1 MTRGRDWNQQWTPGQ
16 HAARPLRFG
25 TKDHPGV
32 VELQG
37 AFRPPP
43 VPPDFQPPP
52 PPGSLQRVLVEQPTD
67 GWWRQ
72 AGAFGFRYQGAVPP
86 NAGDVIPLTEQ
97 LNLPGPPRIW
107 TVHWFRYSRDIAT
120 EASPDYGTW
129 DLRGRI
135 TYGVGG
141 ASNVI
146 ECDVMTGMQLALV
159 CNSIK
164 VDMVAYNPFEPFAP
178 NAYDP
183 GDMGVVAGAMFGD
196 YSSGGALAPTW
207 STPIYRC
214 GGDGSLNVDIVVP
227 DFARSL
233 VLHTNVF
240 RAADLVNTMLFF
252 NTPGISQK
260 AINALDAFSVLNQEG
275 GIALPAQCN
284 QIRLAV
290 TANAATIASYFSLQF
305 FLAL

>member
-1 MTRGRDWNQQWTPGQ
+1 MTRGRDWNTQWSPRSGQ
-16 HAARPLRFG
+16 PLRFG
-25 TKDHPGV
+25 TKDVPGV

-52 PPGSLQRVLVEQPTD
+52 PPGSIQRVLAESPTD

-72 AGAFGFRYQGAVPP
+72 AGAFGFRYQGDVPP
-86 NAGDVIPLTEQ
+86 NEGDVIPLTEQ
-97 LNLPGPPRIW
+97 LNLPGHPRVW
-107 TVHWFRYSRDIAT
+107 TMHWFRYSRDVAT

-146 ECDVMTGMQLALV
+146 ECDVMSGMQLSLV
-159 CNSIK
+159 CNSVK
-164 VDMVAYNPFEPFAP
+164 VDMISYNPLNFGV
-178 NAYDP
+178 YSP
-183 GDMGVVAGAMFGD
+183 GQVGVVAGAMFGD
-196 YSSGGALAPTW
+196 GAAGAALPPTW
-207 STPIYRC
+207 STPVYRC
-214 GGDGSLNVDIVVP
+214 GVDGSLEVDIVVP

-233 VLHTNVF
+233 VLHANTL
-240 RAADLVNTMLFF
+240 RSADLVGTRLFF

-260 AINALDAFSVLNQEG
+260 CVNGLDAYPVLTQEK

-284 QIRLAV
+284 QIRLSVA
-290 TANAATIASYFSLQF
+290 AGAATIGTYFSIQF

>member
-1 MTRGRDWNQQWTPGQ
+1 MSRGRDWNTQWEPGRAQQ
-16 HAARPLRFG
+16 RPLRFG
-25 TKDHPGV
+25 TKDVPGV

-52 PPGSLQRVLVEQPTD
+52 PPGSIQRVLIESPTD

-72 AGAFGFRYQGAVPP
+72 AGAFGFRYQGEVPP

-97 LNLPGPPRIW
+97 LNLPGHPRVW
-107 TVHWFRYSRDIAT
+107 TMHWFRYSRDIAT
-120 EASPDYGTW
+120 EASPDYGNW

-146 ECDVMTGMQLALV
+146 ECDVMTGMQLSLV
-159 CNSIK
+159 ANSVK
-164 VDMVAYNPFEPFAP
+164 VDMVAYNPLLEGP
-178 NAYDP
+178 YDA
-183 GDMGVVAGAMFGD
+183 GDIGVVAGCMFGEG
-196 YSSGGALAPTW
+196 SAGGALPATY
-207 STPIYRC
+207 STEIIN
-214 GGDGSLNVDIVVP
+214 GGVSGLVEYDFVIP

-233 VLHTNVF
+233 VLHSQMIASELTGAF
-240 RAADLVNTMLFF
+240 LYF
-252 NTPGISQK
+252 NTPGVSMKRISL
-260 AINALDAFSVLNQEG
+260 AAAFDVLTQEK

-284 QIRLAV
+284 QIHLSIPAS
-290 TANAATIASYFSLQF
+290 AAAIGARHSLQF